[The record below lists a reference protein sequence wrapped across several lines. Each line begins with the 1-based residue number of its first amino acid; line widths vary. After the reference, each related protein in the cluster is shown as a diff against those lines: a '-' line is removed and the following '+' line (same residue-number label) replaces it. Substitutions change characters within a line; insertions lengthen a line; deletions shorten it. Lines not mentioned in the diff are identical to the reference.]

1 MDVLVFRA
9 MMRLTTLKLL
19 LVLVFALAACAPA
32 EETPPMTITLIADG
46 RSQTYAQRDPIT
58 VEEFL
63 TKVSITLGE
72 ADRVN
77 PPGFTQL
84 SDGLRIT
91 VVRVSEETYCENRS
105 LPYQRRAITNELV
118 AAGEERIFQ
127 PGANGEE
134 QVCYRVLVEDGV
146 RGQPVQI
153 GQPTTIRAPQDEIV
167 YVGPTTELDPVDVKG
182 TIAYISNRNVWV
194 MKGTNAARRPL
205 TTSGDVD
212 PLRAFSITP
221 DGLQILFT
229 RTQAGVTDFNNQLWL
244 LPDTNATEPQSVK
257 LRPENVLYAEWVP
270 NRPNTIAYSRAE
282 PRRTAPGWGA
292 YNDLW
297 LMTIDPQSGTDI
309 RIDPVIEES
318 PGGGGPYGWWGR
330 QYAWSPDGTRL
341 AYIHADGVGLVN
353 LETGEIGEPI
363 IRYEVFTPRSDW
375 SWRTSISWS
384 PDGNLI
390 VTTSHGAPI
399 GSESPDRSPV
409 FDVSIVSSSGGF
421 NAPLVEQSG
430 IWSFPKFSPFLESDD
445 PFPSGYLAWMQAR
458 QPLNS
463 IADTAEYDLM
473 VADRDGSNPRRI
485 FPTDENQRGI
495 TTRDYAWSP
504 DGRQIVL
511 VYQGNLWLV
520 DVESASV
527 RQLTLDGNASR
538 PVWSR

>member
-9 MMRLTTLKLL
+9 MMRLMTFNLL
-19 LVLVFALAACAPA
+19 LVMVFLVAACAPA

-63 TKVSITLGE
+63 TKISITLDE

-105 LPYQRRAITNELV
+105 LPYQRRAIANELV
-118 AAGEERIFQ
+118 APGEERIFQ

-134 QVCYRVLVEDGV
+134 QVCYRILVEDGV

-194 MKGTNAARRPL
+194 MKGTNVVRRPL
-205 TTSGDVD
+205 TTTGDVD
-212 PLRAFSITP
+212 PLRAFSLTP
-221 DGLQILFT
+221 DGQQILFT

-244 LPDTNATEPQSVK
+244 LPDTNATDPQSIK
-257 LRPENVLYAEWVP
+257 LRPENILYAEWVP

-390 VTTSHGAPI
+390 ATTSHGAPI

-421 NAPLVEQSG
+421 NAPLVEQAG
-430 IWSFPKFSPFLESDD
+430 IWSFPKFSPFVANEASL
-445 PFPSGYLAWMQAR
+445 PVVYLAWMQAR

-504 DGRQIVL
+504 DGRQLVL

-520 DVESASV
+520 DVESAIA